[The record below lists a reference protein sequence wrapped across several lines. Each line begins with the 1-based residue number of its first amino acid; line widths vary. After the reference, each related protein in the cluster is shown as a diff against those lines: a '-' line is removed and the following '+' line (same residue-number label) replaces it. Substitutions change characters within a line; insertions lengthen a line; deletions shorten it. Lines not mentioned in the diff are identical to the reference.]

1 VRSKFWL
8 IPLLLF
14 ACAAYLS
21 LVYMPRAALHVPR
34 YPITLSPADVGLD
47 YESVTFQSAQDNIAL
62 AAWWIPAPQ
71 PRANL
76 VFVHGHGSNRHS
88 NYFRSLD
95 FYRAMVDAQVS
106 VLALDL
112 RNHGESGTDERGLQW
127 GKAEAADVI
136 AGINWLRQKSP
147 DLPLLAAGKSMGGA
161 TVINAAAQGARVDAL
176 ILVDP
181 LLDTQSTF
189 ANGGWVETGLPS
201 IFFAPAAAAAVTFYG
216 LPDGDDSALALASD
230 LKLPMLIIQDPE
242 DPVTLALYARQLASS
257 NPGVTLWE
265 APAIDGADRAE
276 IAWKGR
282 WGSHV
287 AAFHL
292 YPEETLEQINN
303 FIARIE
309 QAQAEKL

>member
-1 VRSKFWL
+1 
-8 IPLLLF
+8 
-14 ACAAYLS
+14 
-21 LVYMPRAALHVPR
+21 M
-34 YPITLSPADVGLD
+34 SPADVDLA
-47 YESVTFQSAQDNIAL
+47 YQSVNLRSAEDNIAL

-106 VLALDL
+106 VLTIDL
-112 RNHGESGTDERGLQW
+112 RNHGESGEDERGLQW

-136 AGINWLRQKSP
+136 AGVNWLRKKSP
-147 DLPLLAAGKSMGGA
+147 ELPLLAAGKSMGGA
-161 TVINAAAQGARVDAL
+161 TVITAAARGARVDGL
-176 ILVDP
+176 ILIDP
-181 LLDTQSTF
+181 LLDTQSAF

-216 LPDGDDSALALASD
+216 LPDGPNGALALASS
-230 LKLPMLIIQDPE
+230 LELPMLLIQDPE
-242 DPVTLALYARQLASS
+242 DPITLAIHARQLASN

-265 APAIDGADRAE
+265 APEMDEADRAE
-276 IAWKGR
+276 LAWKGR

-292 YPEETLEQINN
+292 HPEETLKQIDN
-303 FIARIE
+303 FIFGIE
-309 QAQAEKL
+309 QAQANSMGVPPIVADQK